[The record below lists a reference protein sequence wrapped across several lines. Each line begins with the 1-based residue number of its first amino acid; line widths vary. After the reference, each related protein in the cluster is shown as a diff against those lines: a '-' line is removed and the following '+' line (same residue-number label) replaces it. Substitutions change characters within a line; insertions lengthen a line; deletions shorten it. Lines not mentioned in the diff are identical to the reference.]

1 MGVRLD
7 WEIEADQQSYG
18 STEDVK
24 TARRRRGARLRFI
37 IILSIFI
44 GLIALGVTLVRDR
57 ADQVTE
63 AEQRQLLDIV
73 DAEVAALR
81 LGDWTAYSRL
91 QRGASADEW
100 LSTQREQ
107 FDVYQALKLEGDIQ
121 LTGQVLDLEI
131 DGQRARVHVQEIIDG
146 IPYTRIWFYWRWPDD
161 QNQDDLPDGWRH
173 GPPDYADFWGDE
185 QIYESD
191 QLTIVHRDVDV
202 PFVDVL
208 ATQLE
213 TWIQMGCDIL
223 TCEQR
228 PSIAVSVEPNPG
240 LTTQWAQENQS
251 QLRIQSPY
259 IDGTRSDQPF
269 TSEMQIEIA
278 SLLAERLVS
287 QRLSVEP
294 SYPSDAYYLKQAVI
308 SWMVGRFAQV
318 NTNSLLIESLA
329 SNYGNQAVGQL
340 VGAMQATS
348 SIDVLSA
355 ATQLPLDQSNLD
367 WRDFLTWRL
376 VLEDELVARGDSV
389 NFLNLYDT
397 RTQEGLNLANTRYSQ
412 GGPAEPVVVILVQ
425 MAQPTG
431 DGTPRLQVT
440 AEFGSEG
447 QTRQEAIVFNL
458 VNNIWQRGN

>member
-7 WEIEADQQSYG
+7 WEIESDQQSYG
-18 STEDVK
+18 SKEDVK
-24 TARRRRGARLRFI
+24 TARRRRGARFRFI
-37 IILSIFI
+37 VILSIFI
-44 GLIALGVTLVRDR
+44 GLIALGVTLIRDR

-100 LSTQREQ
+100 LTIQRER
-107 FDVYQALKLEGDIQ
+107 FDAYQALKLESTIQ

-131 DGQRARVHVQEIIDG
+131 DGQRGRVHVQEIIDG

-161 QNQDDLPDGWRH
+161 QNQDNLPDGWRH

-185 QIYESD
+185 QTYESD
-191 QLTIVHRDVDV
+191 QLTIVHRDVDT
-202 PFVDVL
+202 PFVAVL

-213 TWIQMGCDIL
+213 TWLQMGCDIL

-228 PSIAVSVEPNPG
+228 PSIAVSIEPNTG

-259 IDGTRSDQPF
+259 VDGTRSDHPF
-269 TSEMQIEIA
+269 TSDMQIEIA

-287 QRLSVEP
+287 QQLGGEP
-294 SYPSDAYYLKQAVI
+294 LYPSDAYYLRQAVI
-308 SWMVGRFAQV
+308 SWMVGRFALV

-329 SNYGNQAVGQL
+329 TNYGNQAVGQL
-340 VGAMQATS
+340 VSAMQPAS
-348 SIDVLSA
+348 AIDVLSIV
-355 ATQLPLDQSNLD
+355 TQFPLAQSNLD

-376 VLEDELVARGDSV
+376 VLENELVARGDSV
-389 NFLNLYDT
+389 NFMNLYDT
-397 RTQEGLNLANTRYSQ
+397 HTQEGINLANTRYSQ
-412 GGPAEPVVVILVQ
+412 GEPAEPVVVVLVQ
-425 MAQPTG
+425 TAQSDL
-431 DGTPRLQVT
+431 DGTARLQVT
-440 AEFGSEG
+440 AEFGIEG